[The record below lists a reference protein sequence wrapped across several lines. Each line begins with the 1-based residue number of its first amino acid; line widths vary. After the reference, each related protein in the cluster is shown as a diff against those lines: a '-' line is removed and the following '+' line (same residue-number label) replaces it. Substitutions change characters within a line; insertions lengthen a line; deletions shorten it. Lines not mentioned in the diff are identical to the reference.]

1 MLEDTAANSQALVAG
16 NGSPASVAPQTITD
30 HERRIAALEAQLYNL
45 QITMAR
51 QVQIP
56 PQQPPP
62 QAHPSAYGPGP
73 SNYAGIEYHT
83 QHQQQQS
90 HNPYGGPSNPYA
102 SSYSHP
108 SLASSAPASHARYD
122 SPSGGGGGGGTL
134 KHESDRS
141 NSAASMQTGAAASSG
156 DSHREKRWKGEGE
169 GDFIARG
176 LVSEE
181 EAALCFDS

>member
-16 NGSPASVAPQTITD
+16 NGSAASVAPQTITD

-56 PQQPPP
+56 PQQQQP
-62 QAHPSAYGPGP
+62 QPHPSAYGPGP
-73 SNYAGIEYHT
+73 SNPAGIEYHA

-108 SLASSAPASHARYD
+108 SLASPAPASHARYD
-122 SPSGGGGGGGTL
+122 SPSGAGSGTL